1 MASYEIWREMR
12 TGLSGAFRRSSWR
25 SVQAIHGCHR
35 MSQCSVVSSGTL
47 WPCCTA
53 SQEQASTPSQ
63 TYHGPTQP
71 SLGKSSCTAPNMD
84 NYRTNQLKRGFMWRF
99 FWRRHFFRE
108 RLAASAASLDFQIF
122 KGLQHWCYRISWLLH
137 CKARGHRTMR
147 WFHHN
152 GISVNNFDFIW
163 RSWPMHA
170 FINCLQWDKLCE
182 MPDILKFWVIKV
194 WKSERAGNE
203 ILHLH
208 IHVYGRIF
216 CNDFNLLREWM
227 VKIME
232 NPMNK
237 WMIWGYHYFWK
248 HPCVFGFFL
257 KCHLLVPPY

>member
-1 MASYEIWREMR
+1 MRSGEKCQPAQAEPKPPQLLALGPKNPWVSQDVAVQCCLFGHSVAMLYRFSRASKHSISDLPWSNSTE
-12 TGLSGAFRRSSWR
+12 FRK
-25 SVQAIHGCHR
+25 
-35 MSQCSVVSSGTL
+35 VVLHCTKL
-47 WPCCTA
+47 WTTTA
-53 SQEQASTPSQ
+53 
-63 TYHGPTQP
+63 
-71 SLGKSSCTAPNMD
+71 
-84 NYRTNQLKRGFMWRF
+84 NQLKRGFMWRF

-108 RLAASAASLDFQIF
+108 RLAASAASFDFQIF

-182 MPDILKFWVIKV
+182 MPDILKFWVIEV
-194 WKSERAGNE
+194 WKSERAGNA

-216 CNDFNLLREWM
+216 CNDFNLLR
-227 VKIME
+227 VAHAGIAAV
-232 NPMNK
+232 NDRQ
-237 WMIWGYHYFWK
+237 GH
-248 HPCVFGFFL
+248 FL
-257 KCHLLVPPY
+257 GCDASQE